1 MAECRICGGEIP
13 DHSRVCPSC
22 LYNDAYNIEIREVET
37 PMRMLLIMRGLLDEY
52 LSYEDPTLRNAI
64 FEKEYEKFREIFVTF
79 ECVRDV
85 VMLSFGKKSDVV
97 DAVIT
102 MEDLI
107 YERVEQ
113 RKRCV
118 KRFRRI
124 TFAIAILIVVLVT
137 TLIFV

>member
-1 MAECRICGGEIP
+1 MAECRICGDEIP
-13 DHSRVCPSC
+13 EYSRVCPSC
-22 LYNDAYNIEIREVET
+22 LYNDAYNIETREVET

-85 VMLSFGKKSDVV
+85 VMLSFGKTSDVV

-118 KRFRRI
+118 KRLQRI
-124 TFAIAILIVVLVT
+124 TFAIVILLILFIII
-137 TLIFV
+137 LIFV